1 MEPGMTVLL
10 ALVTV
15 AAFGT
20 WIPLAQM
27 LPGVPQR
34 SRTFYVT
41 VGNVVFAG
49 FALLAG
55 GGRLVLGW
63 RGFWLPLAGGVV
75 WTAGSYCAFRA
86 SETIGIARA
95 AGTWTP
101 LNIIV
106 AFAWGALLFGELDHL
121 PAIRFLLLAA
131 ALAAILA
138 GVLLIVGSQGR
149 SGVRGAPAV
158 APAAQA
164 TETGPGRLAPAAR
177 GGLLW
182 AGAAGILWGSYF
194 VPAQWAAEPAQV
206 SNFPLALGI
215 LGAGLALALPAGEPV
230 RLGQRALTAQIGA
243 GVLFGIG
250 DFALLGLV
258 ARVGTGT
265 GFTIA
270 QLSLLVNASIGI
282 WAFHV
287 PQPGTPAARK
297 VIAGIMIAG
306 AGGCVIGAM
315 R

>member
-1 MEPGMTVLL
+1 MTVLL

-55 GGRLVLGW
+55 GGHLVLGW

-106 AFAWGALLFGELDHL
+106 AFAWGALLFGELDHF
-121 PAIRFLLLAA
+121 PGIRFVLLAA
-131 ALAAILA
+131 ALAAILTGIA
-138 GVLLIVGSQGR
+138 LIVGSQGR
-149 SGVRGAPAV
+149 PGARPAPHGARRPAV
-158 APAAQA
+158 
-164 TETGPGRLAPAAR
+164 GRRCGGSVGDLLRAR
-177 GGLLW
+177 AVGRRT
-182 AGAAGILWGSYF
+182 
-194 VPAQWAAEPAQV
+194 
-206 SNFPLALGI
+206 
-215 LGAGLALALPAGEPV
+215 GAGQQLPARP
-230 RLGQRALTAQIGA
+230 RDPRRAA
-243 GVLFGIG
+243 
-250 DFALLGLV
+250 
-258 ARVGTGT
+258 
-265 GFTIA
+265 
-270 QLSLLVNASIGI
+270 
-282 WAFHV
+282 
-287 PQPGTPAARK
+287 
-297 VIAGIMIAG
+297 
-306 AGGCVIGAM
+306 
-315 R
+315 

>member
-1 MEPGMTVLL
+1 MIVLL

-49 FALLAG
+49 IALLAG
-55 GGRLVLGW
+55 GGHLVLGW

-75 WTAGSYCAFRA
+75 WTAGSYSAFRA

-106 AFAWGALLFGELDHL
+106 AFAWGALLFGELDHF
-121 PAIRFLLLAA
+121 PGIRFVLLAV

-138 GVLLIVGSQGR
+138 GVLLIVGSQDSSGARVSRSSTRQAPGGSGR
-149 SGVRGAPAV
+149 P
-158 APAAQA
+158 QA
-164 TETGPGRLAPAAR
+164 RS
-177 GGLLW
+177 GLLW
-182 AGAAGILWGSYF
+182 AGAAGVLWGTYF

-215 LGAGLALALPAGEPV
+215 LSAGLVLALPAGEPA
-230 RLGQRALTAQIGA
+230 RLGPRALTVQLGA

-250 DFALLGLV
+250 DFTLLGLV

-297 VIAGIMIAG
+297 VIAGIVIAG

>member
-1 MEPGMTVLL
+1 MLVSVTALL
-10 ALVTV
+10 AFVTV

-20 WIPLAQM
+20 WIPLAQL

-34 SRTFYVT
+34 SRIFYVT

-49 FALLAG
+49 IALLAG
-55 GGRLVLGW
+55 GGHLVLGW

-75 WTAGSYCAFRA
+75 WTAGSYSAFRA
-86 SETIGIARA
+86 AETIGIARA

-106 AFAWGALLFGELDHL
+106 AFAWGALLFGELDHFSG
-121 PAIRFLLLAA
+121 IRFVLLAV
-131 ALAAILA
+131 ALAAVVA
-138 GVLLIVGSQGR
+138 GVLLIVGSQDS
-149 SGVRGAPAV
+149 SGARVPAV
-158 APAAQA
+158 SSSPQA
-164 TETGPGRLAPAAR
+164 IEAEPGRPAPRALA
-177 GGLLW
+177 GLLW
-182 AGAAGILWGSYF
+182 AGAAGLLWGSYF

-230 RLGQRALTAQIGA
+230 RLGLRALTALLGA

-250 DFALLGLV
+250 DFTLLGLV

-282 WAFHV
+282 WAFHS
-287 PQPGTPAARK
+287 PEPGTPAARK
-297 VIAGIMIAG
+297 VIAGIVIAG
-306 AGGCVIGAM
+306 AGGCIIGAM

>member
-1 MEPGMTVLL
+1 MTALL

-41 VGNVVFAG
+41 VGNVIFAG
-49 FALLAG
+49 IALLAG

-63 RGFWLPLAGGVV
+63 RGFWLPLAGGMV
-75 WTAGSYCAFRA
+75 WTAGNYSAFRA

-106 AFAWGALLFGELDHL
+106 AFAWGALLFGELDHF
-121 PAIRFLLLAA
+121 PAIRFVLLTV

-138 GVLLIVGSQGR
+138 GVLLIVGSQNR
-149 SGVRGAPAV
+149 SGARAVPAV
-158 APAAQA
+158 PPSPRAIEA
-164 TETGPGRLAPAAR
+164 EPGRPAPMAR
-177 GGLLW
+177 GGMLW
-182 AGAAGILWGSYF
+182 AVAAGLLWGSYF

-215 LGAGLALALPAGEPV
+215 LGAGLVLALPVGEPV
-230 RLGQRALTAQIGA
+230 RLGPRALTAQIGA

-250 DFALLGLV
+250 DFTLLGLV

-287 PQPGTPAARK
+287 PKPGTPAARK
-297 VIAGIMIAG
+297 VMAGIVIAGVG
-306 AGGCVIGAM
+306 SCVIGAM

>member
-1 MEPGMTVLL
+1 VTALL
-10 ALVTV
+10 AFVTV

-27 LPGVPQR
+27 VPGVPQR
-34 SRTFYVT
+34 TRTFYAT

-49 FALLAG
+49 IALLAG
-55 GGRLVLGW
+55 GGHLVLSW

-75 WTAGSYCAFRA
+75 WTLGGYSAFKA

-106 AFAWGALLFGELDHL
+106 AFAWGGLLFGELDHF
-121 PAIRFLLLAA
+121 PGVRFVLLAV

-138 GVLLIVGSQGR
+138 GIFLIVGSQDN
-149 SGVRGAPAV
+149 SGAQVAPAV
-158 APAAQA
+158 PPAAQA
-164 TETGPGRLAPAAR
+164 PETERPRS
-177 GGLLW
+177 GLLW
-182 AGAAGILWGSYF
+182 AAAAGLLWGSYF
-194 VPAQWAAEPAQV
+194 VPAQWAAEPAQE

-215 LGAGLALALPAGEPV
+215 LVTGLALALPAGEPA
-230 RLGQRALTAQIGA
+230 RLGLRALTAQLGA
-243 GVLFGIG
+243 GLLFGIG
-250 DFALLGLV
+250 DFTLLGLV

-270 QLSLLVNASIGI
+270 QLSLLVNASVGI
-282 WAFHV
+282 WFFHV
-287 PQPGTPAARK
+287 PRPGTPAAKK
-297 VIAGIMIAG
+297 VIAGIVIAG
-306 AGGCVIGAM
+306 IGGCVIGAM